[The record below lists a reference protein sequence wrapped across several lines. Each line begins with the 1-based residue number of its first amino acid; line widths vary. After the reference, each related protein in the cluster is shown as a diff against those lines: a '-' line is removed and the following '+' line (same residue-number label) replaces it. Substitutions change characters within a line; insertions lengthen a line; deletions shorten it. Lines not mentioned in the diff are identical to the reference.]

1 MELIDTV
8 VRFLLDPA
16 LRPWLVGVTCALLLV
31 GMVVSL
37 LGPRVVAKGRGVA
50 IGGDNTGQV
59 ITGEVK
65 GDVHQSINDSRPE
78 TPQPHSGG
86 KEFHWLGSLCSI
98 LGLLLA
104 VWLYFNPPAI

>member
-1 MELIDTV
+1 MELIDAV
-8 VRFLLDPA
+8 NQFFSDPA
-16 LRPWLVGVTCALLLV
+16 LRPWLVGVAGVLLLV

-37 LGPRVVAKGRGVA
+37 LGSRVVTKGHGVA
-50 IGGDNTGQV
+50 IGGANTGQV

-65 GDVHQSINDSRPE
+65 GDVHQSINDSRSGS
-78 TPQPHSGG
+78 PQPHSGG

-104 VWLYFNPPAI
+104 VWLYFNPPAA